1 MLHLQTSNQSPVTLQ
16 LGIFP
21 SVAVPVVVV
30 VVVVV
35 VAAAIFYEFNNSGVI
50 LALNFLAPLLR
61 NYLFLMCAVH
71 IMCSCKHERR
81 TRFIVFYST
90 IDTCAKKYLTNHLI

>member
-21 SVAVPVVVV
+21 SVAAIAVS

-35 VAAAIFYEFNNSGVI
+35 VAAAISYKFNNSGGI

-71 IMCSCKHERR
+71 IMYSCKHEGQS
-81 TRFIVFYST
+81 RFIVFYST